1 MLRIRITVLILAV
14 TLGFSAQAGRVVV
27 DSDGNRYDLQSKD
40 HEECAVD
47 VCCNGNECSNPS
59 SCCDKELHCMVTEVQ
74 KRDNLGNVYLSKK
87 GKCGVEKKQ
96 LEKIQCAVDVC
107 CNGNEC
113 SNPSSCCDKELHCM
127 VTEVQKRDNLGNVY
141 LSKKGKCGVEKKQL
155 EKIRELSMK
164 NLLQRQYRASDF
176 QNPSVKTHLRQNQGA
191 AAALAGP

>member
-96 LEKIQCAVDVC
+96 LEKI
-107 CNGNEC
+107 
-113 SNPSSCCDKELHCM
+113 
-127 VTEVQKRDNLGNVY
+127 
-141 LSKKGKCGVEKKQL
+141 
-155 EKIRELSMK
+155 RELSMK

-191 AAALAGP
+191 AASLAGP

>member
-27 DSDGNRYDLQSKD
+27 DPDGNRYDLQSKD

-87 GKCGVEKKQ
+87 GKCGVEK
-96 LEKIQCAVDVC
+96 
-107 CNGNEC
+107 
-113 SNPSSCCDKELHCM
+113 
-127 VTEVQKRDNLGNVY
+127 
-141 LSKKGKCGVEKKQL
+141 QL
-155 EKIRELSMK
+155 EKIRELSK

-191 AAALAGP
+191 AASLAGP